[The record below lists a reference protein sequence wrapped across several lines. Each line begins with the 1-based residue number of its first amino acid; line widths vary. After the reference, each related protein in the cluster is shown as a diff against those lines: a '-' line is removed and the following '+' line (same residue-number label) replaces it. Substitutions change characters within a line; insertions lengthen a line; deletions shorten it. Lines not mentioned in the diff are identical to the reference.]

1 MQNIIGL
8 KQLRENTDN
17 YIAEVKRGKSFMV
30 VRKSKPVFM
39 LVPPEEHESQ
49 WETVIDFTK
58 FYRDGIPARL
68 LLKKLRALHGKTR

>member
-1 MQNIIGL
+1 MPPIIGL
-8 KQLRENTDN
+8 KQLRENADN

-49 WETVIDFTK
+49 WETVIDFTA
-58 FYRDGIPARL
+58 FYREGIPAGL
-68 LLKKLRALHGKTR
+68 LLKKLRALHGQIR

>member
-8 KQLRENTDN
+8 KQLRENAED

-39 LVPPEEHESQ
+39 LVPLEEHESQ
-49 WETVIDFTK
+49 WETIVDFTES
-58 FYRDGIPARL
+58 YREGIPARL
-68 LLKKLRALHGKTR
+68 LLKKLRALHGKTW